1 MRSLLRL
8 ARTLVAHGR
17 LEVDKDRPGDVPSRR
32 RFAEERVE
40 GVVGRRSG
48 GPSRR
53 LALLEEAV
61 GGDSVLQA
69 VQLPAL
75 VPRLDAGLPQVN
87 RNAFYQVW
95 SSSNTRGIDSVRSGE
110 RTHQRSEQGEPQGR
124 RCLLRIFKFKTS
136 NTQPSKSM
144 TTPLAPPSRS

>member
-75 VPRLDAGLPQVN
+75 VPRLDAGLAQVN

-110 RTHQRSEQGEPQGR
+110 RTHQRSEQGEPYDDPPNISKIQNVQHTIIKVNDHPP
-124 RCLLRIFKFKTS
+124 CPSL
-136 NTQPSKSM
+136 TQL
-144 TTPLAPPSRS
+144 T